1 MASSRSPVTLCTLVS
16 SESTESTSAGSE
28 IANLREIFGSCYECW
43 FDTIPEYYL
52 DAMDEIG
59 ARLLWQNIYGDRLS
73 RSHHQLHTEEGGRIA
88 QVFAFQEV
96 MLNVIGPADDAD
108 MEVEAATVAEVTE
121 LGDLMDRP
129 PQPLLIS
136 EEPHATRFTLDE
148 YLAILAIRRLHE
160 LEQLEL
166 EEQREQEEQHARR
179 VRRRLSD

>member
-1 MASSRSPVTLCTLVS
+1 MS
-16 SESTESTSAGSE
+16 SESTESTVAGSE
-28 IANLREIFGSCYECW
+28 IANLREIFGTCYECW

-52 DAMDEIG
+52 DAMGELG

-73 RSHHQLHTEEGGRIA
+73 RSNRQLHTDEGGRIA

-108 MEVEAATVAEVTE
+108 LEVEAATVAEVTE
-121 LGDLMDRP
+121 LGELMERP
-129 PQPLLIS
+129 PQPLLVS
-136 EEPHATRFTLDE
+136 ELHAPRFSLDE

-179 VRRRLSD
+179 VRRRLSE